1 MDTGG
6 ESVKRVYC
14 GGDSKLTWWQLV
26 IPQRVYVCLST
37 RTDVRP
43 NETRQ
48 DDTTTTTHDISTK
61 SGGRGGGGAVG
72 GYWVVNPT

>member
-1 MDTGG
+1 M
-6 ESVKRVYC
+6 KRVYC

-48 DDTTTTTHDISTK
+48 DDTTTTHDISTK